1 MDAIWTAIIAL
12 ASAVIVK
19 VLDWVF
25 SRKDK
30 KQKALDQIIIDIS
43 SVRVELK
50 KVDMES
56 TKNYLV
62 MVLSDIEKGKK
73 MDEIESE
80 RFWEQYRHY
89 TEAGGN
95 SYIKRRVERYKE
107 EGLL

>member
-19 VLDWVF
+19 VLDWIF

-43 SVRVELK
+43 SVRSEIR
-50 KVDMES
+50 KVDLEG

-62 MVLSDIEKGKK
+62 MVLCDIDRGHK
-73 MDEIESE
+73 MTEIESE

-89 TEAGGN
+89 VDAGGN
-95 SYIKRRVERYKE
+95 SYIKRRVERYKDD
-107 EGLL
+107 GLL

>member
-19 VLDWVF
+19 VLDWIF

-43 SVRVELK
+43 SMRSEIR
-50 KVDMES
+50 KVDMEGC
-56 TKNYLV
+56 KNYLV
-62 MVLSDIEKGKK
+62 MVLSEIDRGHK

-89 TEAGGN
+89 VDAGGN

>member
-19 VLDWVF
+19 VLDWIF

-43 SVRVELK
+43 SVRAELR

-89 TEAGGN
+89 VDAGGN
-95 SYIKRRVERYKE
+95 SYIKRRVEKYKD
-107 EGLL
+107 EGLI